1 MEEEAAN
8 QLQTRSA
15 QTVRNRLFAQ
25 ISTLEEKE
33 QAEAEVLQNARNRFN
48 REYPSVGFNG
58 MEKDNTCYERLL
70 QDYQSDYEPKYEQE
84 FENSVSRFTKVC
96 VRM

>member
-1 MEEEAAN
+1 MTKKRAGYHADAQMEEEAAN

-70 QDYQSDYEPKYEQE
+70 QDYQS
-84 FENSVSRFTKVC
+84 
-96 VRM
+96 